1 MIEYLNSIEYTHD
14 ISEIDN
20 NFLYNADWKLNEPYM
35 HPNAKAIIC
44 VYFAF
49 TSLSTVGFGDYHP
62 ISNQERLF
70 GAAMLLF
77 GVAIFSYCMG
87 KFVEIF
93 NEIITF
99 NASLDDGDN
108 LHKFFGV
115 IQHYN
120 NDRPIKLDLKR
131 QIESHFNYKWM
142 NDKNA
147 ALVDDKDLVIYSQLP
162 QET

>member
-1 MIEYLNSIEYTHD
+1 M
-14 ISEIDN
+14 SEIEN
-20 NFLYNADWKLNEPYM
+20 NFLYNANWQLNEPYM

-49 TSLSTVGFGDYHP
+49 TSLSTVGFGDYYP

-115 IQHYN
+115 I
-120 NDRPIKLDLKR
+120 
-131 QIESHFNYKWM
+131 
-142 NDKNA
+142 
-147 ALVDDKDLVIYSQLP
+147 
-162 QET
+162 